1 MSKKDIKTNLA
12 KLEKSKFYKYEI
24 TSYSDINNI
33 NFALSAG
40 IEEELKDSHLRTKKE
55 RKN

>member
-33 NFALSAG
+33 NFAVIVKMHKG
-40 IEEELKDSHLRTKKE
+40 KCC
-55 RKN
+55 